1 MGGDRGDGG
10 WLTQSSVGAEG
21 THREEHVLFVLV
33 YRTGVRHWVRVFDD
47 GHGLSCRE

>member
-33 YRTGVRHWVRVFDD
+33 DRSGVWNGVSVFD
-47 GHGLSCRE
+47 H